1 MLRMWTILLPTLWV
15 GVLVGVSFIAT
26 PVKFRA
32 PSLTRPVALDVGRVT
47 FQLFSRI
54 EWAFAAVLLGI
65 YAATG
70 GAAWRLS
77 LAGSVAGLVALQ
89 STWLLP
95 VLNRRV
101 AAVTSGGTLR
111 PSHTHRIYAA
121 AEGAKL
127 LALLV
132 LIAAGLATLE

>member
-1 MLRMWTILLPTLWV
+1 MLRMLTILVPMLWV
-15 GVLVGVSFIAT
+15 GVLLGVSCIAT

-32 PSLTRPVALDVGRVT
+32 PSLTRPVALEVGRVT

-54 EWAFAAVLLGI
+54 EWVFAALLLGI
-65 YAATG
+65 DAAAG
-70 GAAWRLS
+70 GEVWRLP
-77 LAGSVAGLVALQ
+77 LAGTVAGLVALQ
-89 STWLLP
+89 SAWLLP

-101 AAVTSGGTLR
+101 GVLVAGGILT
-111 PSHTHRIYAA
+111 PSHAHRLYAA

-132 LIAAGLATLE
+132 LTAAGVAPLK